1 MTLRLLRL
9 VVKKIKKSWKSLFL
23 VMPNDH
29 TNEEEDTK
37 SLILLN
43 KKKYMAKKRLLLR
56 ANCRFQKFFFA
67 LWLLLWHN
75 RHQFYCQANGHL
87 TPSKVGIASQQADLP
102 PVNHMPLLPHIMP
115 TFLKRNKITFLP
127 LLPALFNSL
136 RLLQLSVSYY
146 VK

>member
-67 LWLLLWHN
+67 L
-75 RHQFYCQANGHL
+75 
-87 TPSKVGIASQQADLP
+87 
-102 PVNHMPLLPHIMP
+102 
-115 TFLKRNKITFLP
+115 
-127 LLPALFNSL
+127 
-136 RLLQLSVSYY
+136 
-146 VK
+146 